1 MAIIREPVPKDDF
14 FVAPRIFT
22 RDLDIPF
29 EAIGLLSVLYSLPAN
44 WEYSASGL
52 ATVSMHGKNRISKL
66 MRLLVEKGY
75 VEMVQLKTPDGK
87 FAGKTIRLKNNI
99 GNARESKQ
107 GVQSPSLQN
116 TALQTPSPH
125 TEAPVD
131 EAQYNI
137 QGSNRHED
145 KIHQSINLGEDEI
158 DEIREEV
165 KDQID
170 YDYACK
176 QFGKDRIDGIVD
188 IMVEVLLSVS
198 TVNIGRNQIPAEQ
211 VKNVFRKIDMNH
223 LGYIFDCK
231 LPAEQVKNVF
241 RKINMDH
248 LEYIF
253 DCIEETS
260 REKKIRNMK
269 SYLMT
274 ALYNAP
280 MTMDVYY
287 DSDYNYDSHNGGEE

>member
-107 GVQSPSLQN
+107 GVQSPSIQN

-125 TEAPVD
+125 TEAPVV

-137 QGSNRHED
+137 QGNNRHED
-145 KIHQSINLGEDEI
+145 TIHQSINLSEDEI

-165 KDQID
+165 KDQLD
-170 YDYACK
+170 YEYACK
-176 QFGKDRIDGIVD
+176 EFGKDRIDGIVD
-188 IMVEVLLSVS
+188 IMVETLLSVG
-198 TVNIGRNQIPAEQ
+198 TVNIGRNQLPAEQ

-223 LGYIFDCK
+223 LGYIFDC
-231 LPAEQVKNVF
+231 
-241 RKINMDH
+241 
-248 LEYIF
+248 
-253 DCIEETS
+253 IEETS

-269 SYLMT
+269 SYLLT

-280 MTMDVYY
+280 MTIDVYY
-287 DSDYNYDSHNGGEE
+287 DSEYNYDSHNGGED

>member
-87 FAGKTIRLKNNI
+87 FAGKSIRLKNNI

-107 GVQSPSLQN
+107 GVQSPLLQN

-125 TEAPVD
+125 TEAPVV

-137 QGSNRHED
+137 QGNNRHED

-165 KDQID
+165 KDQLD
-170 YDYACK
+170 YEYACK
-176 QFGKDRIDGIVD
+176 EFGKDRIDGIVD
-188 IMVEVLLSVS
+188 IMVEVLLSVG

-223 LGYIFDCK
+223 LGYIFDC
-231 LPAEQVKNVF
+231 
-241 RKINMDH
+241 
-248 LEYIF
+248 
-253 DCIEETS
+253 IEETS

-269 SYLMT
+269 SYLLT

-287 DSDYNYDSHNGGEE
+287 DSDYNYDFHNGGEE

>member
-125 TEAPVD
+125 TEAPVV

-137 QGSNRHED
+137 QGNNRHED

-165 KDQID
+165 KDQLD
-170 YDYACK
+170 YEYACK
-176 QFGKDRIDGIVD
+176 EFGKDRIDGIVD
-188 IMVEVLLSVS
+188 IMVEVLLSVG

-223 LGYIFDCK
+223 LGYIFDC
-231 LPAEQVKNVF
+231 
-241 RKINMDH
+241 
-248 LEYIF
+248 
-253 DCIEETS
+253 IEETS

-269 SYLMT
+269 SYLLT

>member
-125 TEAPVD
+125 TEAPVV

-137 QGSNRHED
+137 QGNNRHED
-145 KIHQSINLGEDEI
+145 KIHQSINLSEDEI

-165 KDQID
+165 KDQLD
-170 YDYACK
+170 YEYACK
-176 QFGKDRIDGIVD
+176 EFGKDRIDGIVD
-188 IMVEVLLSVS
+188 IMVETLLSVG

-223 LGYIFDCK
+223 LG
-231 LPAEQVKNVF
+231 
-241 RKINMDH
+241 
-248 LEYIF
+248 YIF

>member
-125 TEAPVD
+125 TEAPVV

-137 QGSNRHED
+137 QGNNRHED

-188 IMVEVLLSVS
+188 IMVEVLLSVG
-198 TVNIGRNQIPAEQ
+198 TVNIGRNQ
-211 VKNVFRKIDMNH
+211 
-223 LGYIFDCK
+223 

-241 RKINMDH
+241 RKINMEH
-248 LEYIF
+248 IRYIF

>member
-125 TEAPVD
+125 TEAPVV

-137 QGSNRHED
+137 QGNNRHED
-145 KIHQSINLGEDEI
+145 KIHQSINPSEDEI
-158 DEIREEV
+158 DEIRDEV
-165 KDQID
+165 KDQIE

-176 QFGKDRIDGIVD
+176 QFGKDKIDGIVD
-188 IMVEVLLSVS
+188 IMVEVLLSVG
-198 TVNIGRNQIPAEQ
+198 TVNIGRNQ
-211 VKNVFRKIDMNH
+211 
-223 LGYIFDCK
+223 

>member
-125 TEAPVD
+125 TEAPVV

-137 QGSNRHED
+137 QGNNRHED
-145 KIHQSINLGEDEI
+145 KIHQSINLSEDEI

-165 KDQID
+165 KDQLD
-170 YDYACK
+170 YEYACK
-176 QFGKDRIDGIVD
+176 EFGKDRIDGIVD
-188 IMVEVLLSVS
+188 IMVETLLSVG
-198 TVNIGRNQIPAEQ
+198 TVNIGRNQ
-211 VKNVFRKIDMNH
+211 
-223 LGYIFDCK
+223 

-241 RKINMDH
+241 RKINMEH
-248 LEYIF
+248 IRYIF

>member
-125 TEAPVD
+125 TEAPVV

-137 QGSNRHED
+137 QGNNRHED

-165 KDQID
+165 KDQLE
-170 YDYACK
+170 YEYACK
-176 QFGKDRIDGIVD
+176 EFGKDRIDGIVD
-188 IMVEVLLSVS
+188 IMVETLLSVG
-198 TVNIGRNQIPAEQ
+198 TVNIGRNQ
-211 VKNVFRKIDMNH
+211 
-223 LGYIFDCK
+223 

-241 RKINMDH
+241 RKINMEH
-248 LEYIF
+248 IRYIF

-269 SYLMT
+269 SYLLT

-280 MTMDVYY
+280 MTIDVYY
-287 DSDYNYDSHNGGEE
+287 DSEYNYDSHNGGED

>member
-125 TEAPVD
+125 TEAPVV

-137 QGSNRHED
+137 QGNNRHED

-165 KDQID
+165 KDQLD

-188 IMVEVLLSVS
+188 IMVEVLLSVG
-198 TVNIGRNQIPAEQ
+198 TVNIGRNQ
-211 VKNVFRKIDMNH
+211 
-223 LGYIFDCK
+223 

-241 RKINMDH
+241 RKINMEH
-248 LEYIF
+248 IRYIF

-269 SYLMT
+269 SYLLT

-280 MTMDVYY
+280 MTIDVYY
-287 DSDYNYDSHNGGEE
+287 DSEYNYDSHNGGED

>member
-107 GVQSPSLQN
+107 GVQSPSIQN

-125 TEAPVD
+125 TEAPVV

-137 QGSNRHED
+137 QGNNRHED
-145 KIHQSINLGEDEI
+145 TIHQSINLSEDEI

-165 KDQID
+165 KDQIE

-176 QFGKDRIDGIVD
+176 QFGKDKIDGIVD
-188 IMVEVLLSVS
+188 IMVEVLLSVG
-198 TVNIGRNQIPAEQ
+198 TVNIGKNQLPAEQ
-211 VKNVFRKIDMNH
+211 VKNVFRKIDMDH
-223 LGYIFDCK
+223 LG
-231 LPAEQVKNVF
+231 
-241 RKINMDH
+241 
-248 LEYIF
+248 YIF

>member
-125 TEAPVD
+125 TEAPVV

-137 QGSNRHED
+137 QGNNRHED

-165 KDQID
+165 KDQLD
-170 YDYACK
+170 YEYACK
-176 QFGKDRIDGIVD
+176 EFGKDRIDGIVD
-188 IMVEVLLSVS
+188 IMVETLLSVG
-198 TVNIGRNQIPAEQ
+198 TVNIGRNQ
-211 VKNVFRKIDMNH
+211 
-223 LGYIFDCK
+223 

-241 RKINMDH
+241 RKINMEH
-248 LEYIF
+248 IRYIF

-269 SYLMT
+269 SYLLT

-280 MTMDVYY
+280 MTIDVYY
-287 DSDYNYDSHNGGEE
+287 DSEYNYDSHNGGEE

>member
-125 TEAPVD
+125 TEAPVV

-137 QGSNRHED
+137 QGNNRHED

-165 KDQID
+165 KDQLD
-170 YDYACK
+170 YEYACK
-176 QFGKDRIDGIVD
+176 EFGKDRIDGIVD
-188 IMVEVLLSVS
+188 IMVEVLLSVG

-223 LGYIFDCK
+223 LGYIFDC
-231 LPAEQVKNVF
+231 
-241 RKINMDH
+241 
-248 LEYIF
+248 
-253 DCIEETS
+253 IEETS
-260 REKKIRNMK
+260 RENKIRNMK
-269 SYLMT
+269 SYLLT

-280 MTMDVYY
+280 MTIDVYY
-287 DSDYNYDSHNGGEE
+287 DSEYNYDSHNGGEE

>member
-125 TEAPVD
+125 TEAPVV

-137 QGSNRHED
+137 QGNNRHED

-165 KDQID
+165 KDQLD

-188 IMVEVLLSVS
+188 IMVEVLLSVG
-198 TVNIGRNQIPAEQ
+198 TVNIGRNQ
-211 VKNVFRKIDMNH
+211 
-223 LGYIFDCK
+223 

>member
-1 MAIIREPVPKDDF
+1 MAIIKEAIPKKDF
-14 FVAPRIFT
+14 FIAPREYT
-22 RDLDIPF
+22 RDCEMPY
-29 EAIGLLSVLYSLPAN
+29 EAIGLLSVLYSLPAD
-44 WEYSASGL
+44 WEYSAAGL
-52 ATVSMHGKNRISKL
+52 AKRSMHGKNRICKL

-75 VEMVQLKTPDGK
+75 VEMVQQKTADGK
-87 FAGKTIRLKNNI
+87 FAGKSIRLKNNSSI
-99 GNARESKQ
+99 SKDTKKCVQIPLPEKNAP
-107 GVQSPSLQN
+107 QSPS
-116 TALQTPSPH
+116 PDF
-125 TEAPVD
+125 TEPVS
-131 EAQYNI
+131 EEQYNRHKDNI
-137 QGSNRHED
+137 HED
-145 KIHQSINLGEDEI
+145 KRHQSINLSEDEI

-165 KDQID
+165 KDQIE

-176 QFGKDRIDGIVD
+176 QFGKDKIDGIVD
-188 IMVEVLLSVS
+188 IMVEVLLSVG
-198 TVNIGRNQIPAEQ
+198 TVNIGRNQI
-211 VKNVFRKIDMNH
+211 
-223 LGYIFDCK
+223 
-231 LPAEQVKNVF
+231 PAEQVKNVF

>member
-137 QGSNRHED
+137 QGNNRHED

-165 KDQID
+165 KDQLD
-170 YDYACK
+170 YEYACK
-176 QFGKDRIDGIVD
+176 EFGKDKIDGIVD
-188 IMVEVLLSVS
+188 IMVEVLLSVG
-198 TVNIGRNQIPAEQ
+198 TV
-211 VKNVFRKIDMNH
+211 
-223 LGYIFDCK
+223 
-231 LPAEQVKNVF
+231 
-241 RKINMDH
+241 
-248 LEYIF
+248 
-253 DCIEETS
+253 
-260 REKKIRNMK
+260 NMK
-269 SYLMT
+269 SASGRAGKKCFPKDQYGSSRI
-274 ALYNAP
+274 YF
-280 MTMDVYY
+280 
-287 DSDYNYDSHNGGEE
+287 

>member
-107 GVQSPSLQN
+107 GVQSPLLQN

-137 QGSNRHED
+137 QGNNRHED
-145 KIHQSINLGEDEI
+145 NKHQSINLSEDEI

-165 KDQID
+165 KDQIE

-188 IMVEVLLSVS
+188 IMVEVLLSVG

-223 LGYIFDCK
+223 LGYIFDC
-231 LPAEQVKNVF
+231 
-241 RKINMDH
+241 
-248 LEYIF
+248 
-253 DCIEETS
+253 IEETS

-269 SYLMT
+269 SYLLT

-280 MTMDVYY
+280 MTIDVYY
-287 DSDYNYDSHNGGEE
+287 DSEYNYDSHNGGEE

>member
-1 MAIIREPVPKDDF
+1 LAIIREPVPKDDF

-87 FAGKTIRLKNNI
+87 FAGKSIRLKNNI

-125 TEAPVD
+125 TEAPVV

-137 QGSNRHED
+137 QGNNRHED

-165 KDQID
+165 KDQLD
-170 YDYACK
+170 YEYACK
-176 QFGKDRIDGIVD
+176 EFGKDRIDGIVD
-188 IMVEVLLSVS
+188 IMVETLLSVG
-198 TVNIGRNQIPAEQ
+198 TVNIGRNQ
-211 VKNVFRKIDMNH
+211 
-223 LGYIFDCK
+223 

-241 RKINMDH
+241 RKINMEH
-248 LEYIF
+248 IRYIF

>member
-1 MAIIREPVPKDDF
+1 MAIIREPVPQDDF

-125 TEAPVD
+125 TEAPVV

-137 QGSNRHED
+137 QGNNRHED

-165 KDQID
+165 KDQLD

-188 IMVEVLLSVS
+188 IMVEVLLSVG
-198 TVNIGRNQIPAEQ
+198 TVNIGRNQI
-211 VKNVFRKIDMNH
+211 
-223 LGYIFDCK
+223 
-231 LPAEQVKNVF
+231 PAEQVKNVF

>member
-1 MAIIREPVPKDDF
+1 LAIIREPVPKDDF

-125 TEAPVD
+125 TEAPVV

-137 QGSNRHED
+137 QGNNRHED
-145 KIHQSINLGEDEI
+145 KIHQSINLSEDEI

-165 KDQID
+165 KDQIE

-176 QFGKDRIDGIVD
+176 EFGKDKIDGIVD
-188 IMVEVLLSVS
+188 IMVEVLLSVG
-198 TVNIGRNQIPAEQ
+198 TVNIGRNQ
-211 VKNVFRKIDMNH
+211 
-223 LGYIFDCK
+223 

-241 RKINMDH
+241 RKIN
-248 LEYIF
+248 LEHIRYIF

-269 SYLMT
+269 SYLLT

-287 DSDYNYDSHNGGEE
+287 DSDYNFDSHNGGEK

>member
-125 TEAPVD
+125 TEAPVV

-137 QGSNRHED
+137 QGNNRHED

-165 KDQID
+165 KDQLD

-176 QFGKDRIDGIVD
+176 QFGEDKIDGIVE
-188 IMVEVLLSVS
+188 IMVEIFLSVG
-198 TVNIGRNQIPAEQ
+198 TVNIGKNQ
-211 VKNVFRKIDMNH
+211 
-223 LGYIFDCK
+223 

-241 RKINMDH
+241 RKINMEH
-248 LEYIF
+248 IRYIF

-269 SYLMT
+269 SYLLT

-280 MTMDVYY
+280 MTIDVYY
-287 DSDYNYDSHNGGEE
+287 DSEYNYDSHNGGED

>member
-116 TALQTPSPH
+116 AALQTPSPH
-125 TEAPVD
+125 TEAPVV

-137 QGSNRHED
+137 QGNNRHED

-165 KDQID
+165 KDQLD
-170 YDYACK
+170 YEYACK
-176 QFGKDRIDGIVD
+176 EFGKDRIDGIVD
-188 IMVEVLLSVS
+188 IMVETLLSVG
-198 TVNIGRNQIPAEQ
+198 TVNIGRNQ
-211 VKNVFRKIDMNH
+211 
-223 LGYIFDCK
+223 

-241 RKINMDH
+241 RKINMEH
-248 LEYIF
+248 IRYIF

-269 SYLMT
+269 SYLLT

-280 MTMDVYY
+280 MTIDVYY
-287 DSDYNYDSHNGGEE
+287 DSEYNYDSHNGGED

>member
-116 TALQTPSPH
+116 TVLQTPSPH
-125 TEAPVD
+125 IESPVD

-137 QGSNRHED
+137 QGNNRHED
-145 KIHQSINLGEDEI
+145 NKHQSINLSEDEI

-165 KDQID
+165 KDQLD

-176 QFGKDRIDGIVD
+176 QFGKDKIDGIVD
-188 IMVEVLLSVS
+188 IMVEVLLSVG
-198 TVNIGRNQIPAEQ
+198 TVNIGRNQ
-211 VKNVFRKIDMNH
+211 
-223 LGYIFDCK
+223 

>member
-125 TEAPVD
+125 TEAPVV

-137 QGSNRHED
+137 QGNNRHED

-165 KDQID
+165 KDQLD
-170 YDYACK
+170 YEYACK
-176 QFGKDRIDGIVD
+176 EFGKDRIDGIVD
-188 IMVEVLLSVS
+188 IMVEVLLSVG
-198 TVNIGRNQIPAEQ
+198 TVNIGRNQ
-211 VKNVFRKIDMNH
+211 
-223 LGYIFDCK
+223 

-269 SYLMT
+269 SYLLT

>member
-125 TEAPVD
+125 TEAPVV

-137 QGSNRHED
+137 QGNNRHED

-165 KDQID
+165 KDQLD
-170 YDYACK
+170 YEYACK
-176 QFGKDRIDGIVD
+176 EFGKDRIDGIVD
-188 IMVEVLLSVS
+188 IMVETLLSVG
-198 TVNIGRNQIPAEQ
+198 TVNIGRNQ
-211 VKNVFRKIDMNH
+211 
-223 LGYIFDCK
+223 

-241 RKINMDH
+241 RKINMEH
-248 LEYIF
+248 IRYIF

-269 SYLMT
+269 SYLLT

-280 MTMDVYY
+280 MTIDVYY
-287 DSDYNYDSHNGGEE
+287 DSEYNYDSHNGGED

>member
-87 FAGKTIRLKNNI
+87 FAGKSIRLKNNI

-125 TEAPVD
+125 TEAPVV

-137 QGSNRHED
+137 QGNNRHED
-145 KIHQSINLGEDEI
+145 KIHQSINLSEDEI

-165 KDQID
+165 KDQIE

-188 IMVEVLLSVS
+188 IMVEVLLSVG
-198 TVNIGRNQIPAEQ
+198 TVNIGRNQ
-211 VKNVFRKIDMNH
+211 
-223 LGYIFDCK
+223 

-269 SYLMT
+269 SYLLT

-280 MTMDVYY
+280 MTIDVYY
-287 DSDYNYDSHNGGEE
+287 DSEYNYDSHNGGED

>member
-107 GVQSPSLQN
+107 GVQSPSIQN

-125 TEAPVD
+125 TEAPVV

-137 QGSNRHED
+137 QGNNRHED

-165 KDQID
+165 KDQLE
-170 YDYACK
+170 YEYACK
-176 QFGKDRIDGIVD
+176 EFGKDRIDGIVD
-188 IMVEVLLSVS
+188 IMVETLLSVG
-198 TVNIGRNQIPAEQ
+198 TVNIGRNQ
-211 VKNVFRKIDMNH
+211 
-223 LGYIFDCK
+223 

-241 RKINMDH
+241 RKINMEH
-248 LEYIF
+248 IRYIF

-269 SYLMT
+269 SYLLT

-280 MTMDVYY
+280 MTIDVYY
-287 DSDYNYDSHNGGEE
+287 DSEYNYDSHNGGED

>member
-125 TEAPVD
+125 TEAPVV

-137 QGSNRHED
+137 QGNNRHED
-145 KIHQSINLGEDEI
+145 TIHQSINLSEDEI

-165 KDQID
+165 KDQIE

-176 QFGKDRIDGIVD
+176 QFGKDKIDGIVD
-188 IMVEVLLSVS
+188 IMVEVLLSVG
-198 TVNIGRNQIPAEQ
+198 TVNIGRNQ
-211 VKNVFRKIDMNH
+211 
-223 LGYIFDCK
+223 

>member
-87 FAGKTIRLKNNI
+87 FAGKSIRLKNNI

-125 TEAPVD
+125 TEAPVV

-137 QGSNRHED
+137 QGNNRHED

-165 KDQID
+165 KDQLD
-170 YDYACK
+170 YEYACK
-176 QFGKDRIDGIVD
+176 EFGKDRIDGIVD
-188 IMVEVLLSVS
+188 IMVETLLSVG
-198 TVNIGRNQIPAEQ
+198 TVNIGRNQ
-211 VKNVFRKIDMNH
+211 
-223 LGYIFDCK
+223 

-241 RKINMDH
+241 RKINMEH
-248 LEYIF
+248 IRYIF

-260 REKKIRNMK
+260 REKKIRNTK
-269 SYLMT
+269 SYLLT

-280 MTMDVYY
+280 MTIDVYY
-287 DSDYNYDSHNGGEE
+287 DSEYNYDSHNGGED

>member
-125 TEAPVD
+125 TEAPVV

-137 QGSNRHED
+137 QGNNRHED
-145 KIHQSINLGEDEI
+145 TIHQSINLSEDEI

-165 KDQID
+165 KDQIE

-188 IMVEVLLSVS
+188 IMVEVLLSVG
-198 TVNIGRNQIPAEQ
+198 TVNIGRNQ
-211 VKNVFRKIDMNH
+211 
-223 LGYIFDCK
+223 

-280 MTMDVYY
+280 MTIDAFY
-287 DSDYNYDSHNGGEE
+287 DSEYNYDSHNGGEE

>member
-125 TEAPVD
+125 TEAPVV

-137 QGSNRHED
+137 QGNNRHED
-145 KIHQSINLGEDEI
+145 KIHQSINLGEDEV
-158 DEIREEV
+158 DVIREEV
-165 KDQID
+165 KDQLD
-170 YDYACK
+170 YEYACK
-176 QFGKDRIDGIVD
+176 EFGKDRIDGIVD
-188 IMVEVLLSVS
+188 IMVEVLLSVG
-198 TVNIGRNQIPAEQ
+198 TVNIGRNQ
-211 VKNVFRKIDMNH
+211 
-223 LGYIFDCK
+223 

>member
-1 MAIIREPVPKDDF
+1 MAIIREPVPQDDF

-125 TEAPVD
+125 TEAPVV

-137 QGSNRHED
+137 QGNNRHED

-165 KDQID
+165 KDQLD
-170 YDYACK
+170 YEYACK
-176 QFGKDRIDGIVD
+176 EFGKDRIDGIVD
-188 IMVEVLLSVS
+188 IMVETLLSVG
-198 TVNIGRNQIPAEQ
+198 TVNIGRNQ
-211 VKNVFRKIDMNH
+211 
-223 LGYIFDCK
+223 

-241 RKINMDH
+241 RKINMEH
-248 LEYIF
+248 IRYIF

-269 SYLMT
+269 SYLLT

-280 MTMDVYY
+280 MTIDVYY
-287 DSDYNYDSHNGGEE
+287 DSEYNYDSHNGGED

>member
-116 TALQTPSPH
+116 TVLQTPSPH
-125 TEAPVD
+125 IESPVD

-137 QGSNRHED
+137 QGNNRHED
-145 KIHQSINLGEDEI
+145 NKHQSINLSEDEI

-165 KDQID
+165 KDQLE

-188 IMVEVLLSVS
+188 IMVEVLLSVG
-198 TVNIGRNQIPAEQ
+198 TVNIGRNQ
-211 VKNVFRKIDMNH
+211 
-223 LGYIFDCK
+223 